1 MLNPVLTPADSPSEI
16 FHILIAED
24 DDPLRDILAG
34 ILQTPQRFVQTARD
48 GTEALAALEKSRF
61 DVVITDLK
69 MAGADGLEILEHS
82 KKLHPDAVVIIMT
95 GYASLDSAI
104 QAIRGGAYDYIRKPF
119 KIDEMEILVHNACEK
134 ITLTRENK
142 RLLQKL
148 QETMEEMKKLRQTW
162 DENMNTVFGSSLLP
176 MEQNISEMDLTLK
189 MIPPD
194 FDIRKQD
201 MREKAL
207 HDLERLTHLKKE
219 GLIDEQEFFILKKI
233 LIKKLSD

>member
-1 MLNPVLTPADSPSEI
+1 MLNPVPTPADSPSEI

-34 ILQTPQRFVQTARD
+34 ILQTPQRFVQTSKD

-69 MAGADGLEILEHS
+69 MAGADGLIILEQA

-95 GYASLDSAI
+95 GYGSLDSAI

-119 KIDEMEILVHNACEK
+119 KIDEMEIVVHNACEK
-134 ITLTRENK
+134 ITLMRENK

-162 DENMNTVFGSSLLP
+162 DENMTTVFGSSLLP
-176 MEQNISEMDLTLK
+176 IEQNISEMDLTLK

-194 FDIRKQD
+194 FDLRKQD

-219 GLIDEQEFFILKKI
+219 GLIDEQEFYILKKI